1 MVLEIMR
8 LFEPLLYS
16 AIRTNKD
23 RVRGVRS
30 KYDSHEDPKQAIEDF
45 LKLLP
50 VKRPDHARLALLR
63 LFPRFE
69 NVGYSEGFV
78 QMWED
83 RRRVCTDKHFDTYFR
98 MGIGDEALPASEI
111 DEVIERAGDAE
122 YVKQAFR
129 KALGLIRK
137 NGKSK
142 VPLLLDELNVHAA
155 RIEKAKFQPLISA
168 IFHVADDINRDEDR
182 EGGGF
187 FIGTSMRIHWLIR
200 KLTFERCDLEE
211 RSRIFLA
218 ACQKAQVG
226 WLIDFTSSAV
236 FRHLPA

>member
-1 MVLEIMR
+1 M
-8 LFEPLLYS
+8 
-16 AIRTNKD
+16 
-23 RVRGVRS
+23 
-30 KYDSHEDPKQAIEDF
+30 
-45 LKLLP
+45 
-50 VKRPDHARLALLR
+50 R

-187 FIGTSMRIHWLIR
+187 FIGTIYANPLAYSKVDIR
-200 KLTFERCDLEE
+200 KV
-211 RSRIFLA
+211 RSKKKGVDIFLA

-226 WLIDFTSSAV
+226 WLDRFHKLSRRQTYFPREGKRTTNHARNVWSARNTSPSLKELAIKD
-236 FRHLPA
+236 H